1 VSTATESVRESIRP
15 LAPQKRIPREYELV
29 YILTPQ
35 VDADDAERIAT
46 RLQEVVAKL
55 GGKITKVDQWGR
67 RKLAYP
73 IHKAT
78 RGVFVCVR
86 MVGYSDLVAEIER
99 NLRNADAVVRFQTVR
114 LDTIVEA
121 LDKVTVDPEQV
132 KFARVEAPSPDEV
145 EPTVEERLGLNVKPR
160 ERDDYGMDD
169 DDIPNLDEVL
179 PPTNENE
186 GGGEGEST

>member
-1 VSTATESVRESIRP
+1 VTEVSQAIQAQLV
-15 LAPQKRIPREYELV
+15 PQKRMLREYELV
-29 YILTPQ
+29 YIMNPQ
-35 VDADDAERIAT
+35 VDADDAEKIST
-46 RLQEVVAKL
+46 RLQDVVTKL

-73 IHKAT
+73 INKAT

-86 MVGYSDLVAEIER
+86 MVGFGDLVAEIER
-99 NLRNADAVVRFQTVR
+99 NLRNADAVVRFQTVK
-114 LDTIVEA
+114 LDTVVEA

-132 KFARVEAPSPDEV
+132 KFTRIEAPSPDEV

-160 ERDDYGMDD
+160 ERNNDDYGMDD

-179 PPTNENE
+179 PPTNEE
-186 GGGEGEST
+186 KDSGDADA

>member
-1 VSTATESVRESIRP
+1 MAETQSIVP
-15 LAPQKRIPREYELV
+15 QLAPQKRLPREYELV
-29 YILTPQ
+29 YILNPQ
-35 VDADDAERIAT
+35 VDADDADKIAT
-46 RLQEVVAKL
+46 RLQEVVSKL

-73 IHKAT
+73 INKAT

-86 MVGYSDLVAEIER
+86 MVGYGDLVAEIER
-99 NLRNADAVVRFQTVR
+99 NLRNADAVVRFQTVK
-114 LDTIVEA
+114 LDTVVEA

-132 KFARVEAPSPDEV
+132 KFARIEAPSPDEV

-160 ERDDYGMDD
+160 ERNNDDYGMDD

-179 PPTNENE
+179 PPQNEE
-186 GGGEGEST
+186 KDSGDADA

>member
-1 VSTATESVRESIRP
+1 MTEASQAVQAQ
-15 LAPQKRIPREYELV
+15 LVPQRRIPREYELV
-29 YILTPQ
+29 YIMNPQ
-35 VDADDAERIAT
+35 VDADDAEKIST

-73 IHKAT
+73 INKAT

-86 MVGYSDLVAEIER
+86 MVGYGDLVAEIER
-99 NLRNADAVVRFQTVR
+99 NLRNADAVVRFQTVK
-114 LDTIVEA
+114 LDTVVEA

-132 KFARVEAPSPDEV
+132 KFARIEAPSPDEV

-160 ERDDYGMDD
+160 ERNNDDYGMDD

-179 PPTNENE
+179 PPQNEGGE
-186 GGGEGEST
+186 GGGEPEA

>member
-1 VSTATESVRESIRP
+1 VTEVSQAIQAQLV
-15 LAPQKRIPREYELV
+15 PQKRMLREYELV
-29 YILTPQ
+29 YIMNPQ
-35 VDADDAERIAT
+35 VDADDAEKIST
-46 RLQEVVAKL
+46 RLQEVVTRL

-73 IHKAT
+73 INKAT

-86 MVGYSDLVAEIER
+86 MIGFGDLVAEIER
-99 NLRNADAVVRFQTVR
+99 NLRNADAVVRFQTVK
-114 LDTIVEA
+114 LDTVVEA

-132 KFARVEAPSPDEV
+132 KFTRIEAPSPDEV

-160 ERDDYGMDD
+160 ERNNDDYGMDD

-179 PPTNENE
+179 PPTNEE
-186 GGGEGEST
+186 KDSGDADA

>member
-1 VSTATESVRESIRP
+1 MTEATQAVQAQ
-15 LAPQKRIPREYELV
+15 LVPQKRIPREYELV
-29 YILTPQ
+29 YIMNPQ
-35 VDADDAERIAT
+35 VDADDAEKIST

-73 IHKAT
+73 INKAT

-86 MVGYSDLVAEIER
+86 MVGYGDLVAEIER
-99 NLRNADAVVRFQTVR
+99 NLRNADAVVRFQTVK
-114 LDTIVEA
+114 LDTVVEA

-132 KFARVEAPSPDEV
+132 KFARIEAPSPDEV

-160 ERDDYGMDD
+160 ERNNDDYGMDD

-179 PPTNENE
+179 PPQNEGGE
-186 GGGEGEST
+186 GGGEPEA